1 MKVSSTY
8 DLRSIPE
15 LKRMEKETPI
25 IEIEGITRNFVPVFK
40 DVDYS
45 PEYHPPLYLPRLP
58 LPPIAQQN

>member
-1 MKVSSTY
+1 MKVSNTY

-45 PEYHPPLYLPRLP
+45 PEYHPLCLPRLI
-58 LPPIAQQN
+58 LPPIAYQN

>member
-25 IEIEGITRNFVPVFK
+25 IEIEGITRNFVPVFR

-45 PEYHPPLYLPRLP
+45 PEYHFLLPPRFL
-58 LPPIAQQN
+58 LPPIA